1 LSEIIVQ
8 QMKKHILPGLLLAA
22 TIITATAF
30 TTNAQIK
37 NDKGTFTLPS
47 RGDILVETQ
56 GYFNVNGGTLFTFAD
71 GYLANMNNGYDTAFH
86 LIGGSSNYPMI
97 KLRFFG
103 QNNLVHRVTFNFS
116 YSSDRR
122 TISSDIAK
130 NTNFGIALGYGCEKM
145 FSPAERLNTYVGGDI
160 TIGYGRVTTSSGNN
174 DASQN
179 CWGFGLRGFTGAD
192 YYVLPKVYV
201 GMELGWGVNYMR
213 YGNVSYSSGN
223 NETTTESFN
232 AVPYITPTFRLGYML
247 VWTKKSKSNSEPSY
261 RSKDKD
267 SDE

>member
-1 LSEIIVQ
+1 
-8 QMKKHILPGLLLAA
+8 MKKHILPGLLLAA
-22 TIITATAF
+22 TIMTASAF

-37 NDKGTFTLPS
+37 NDKGTFTLPG

-71 GYLANMNNGYDTAFH
+71 GYLANMNNGYDAQFN
-86 LIGGSSNYPMI
+86 ISSGGSNYPMI

-103 QNNLVHRVTFNFS
+103 QNNLVHRVTFNLS
-116 YSSDRR
+116 YTSNKMTQQSSD
-122 TISSDIAK
+122 SK
-130 NTNFGIALGYGCEKM
+130 NTNFGIAMGYGCEKM

-160 TIGYGRVTTSSGNN
+160 TVGYGRVTASSVNT
-174 DASQN
+174 DLSQN

-192 YYVLPKVYV
+192 YYILPKVYV

-213 YGNVSYSSGN
+213 YGVVANANGN
-223 NETTTESFN
+223 NETTSENFN
-232 AVPYITPTFRLGYML
+232 TVPYITPNFRLGYML
-247 VWTKKSKSNSEPSY
+247 GWTRKSKSNSEPSY
-261 RSKDKD
+261 RSKDND